1 MARFPTPRALAD
13 AEQTRLTRYL
23 ALARQKDQRVAPGLA
38 RQFVGGIEDGLQLQD
53 EVLGGIAAEE
63 VVYQETSTGA
73 QNDLERATDLARR
86 MVTEF
91 GMSDRLGP
99 LAFGKRD
106 ELVFLGREIA
116 HPFAVDATDPA
127 AVRAF
132 LEDVDSFLSAVP
144 YWLNPAIARVAI
156 EARASM
162 TDLGGNTDLVR
173 AQLLLDPE
181 AESAGIAMI
190 PDCGQVPGMGTS
202 LTAYAISLLDETDEV
217 TFWDGGNP
225 LHPEP
230 PFNYILTFNIA
241 GLTNEYY
248 GVAHFL
254 RDGKRVEVPTFLED
268 DYEIVD
274 FPAPIG
280 RMEAFVAGGGTSTMP
295 WTFEG
300 KLKTLWNK
308 TLRWPGHFAAWKAYM
323 DAGLLETDPVD
334 VGGVPVVPRD
344 LLHAVL
350 DPKIR
355 AKPGEPDL
363 VIVDSI
369 QTVYLPEMDSAA
381 GSVSQV
387 RESAVFSGIPLV
399 ERLKAA
405 GYYQG
410 VTHKLHVAPVEKF
423 PYDEFIEGQNGKAV
437 ADFLARASKTG
448 KPWHL
453 FFNISVSHRPFP
465 NSDQVKML
473 RA

>member
-1 MARFPTPRALAD
+1 VSFTYAVLGAGRQGTAAAYDMARFGGAARVKVAD
-13 AEQTRLTRYL
+13 IDPEA
-23 ALARQKDQRVAPGLA
+23 
-38 RQFVGGIEDGLQLQD
+38 
-53 EVLGGIAAEE
+53 
-63 VVYQETSTGA
+63 
-73 QNDLERATDLARR
+73 ARR
-86 MVTEF
+86 AAARVNT
-91 GMSDRLGP
+91 
-99 LAFGKRD
+99 
-106 ELVFLGREIA
+106 LVGREIA
-116 HPFAVDATDPA
+116 HPFVVDAADPE
-127 AVRAF
+127 AVRTF

-162 TDLGGNTDLVR
+162 TDLGGNTGLVR
-173 AQLLLDPE
+173 AQLLLSPE
-181 AESAGIAMI
+181 AEAAGIAMI

-202 LTAYAISLLDETDEV
+202 LTAYAMSLLDETDEV

-254 RDGKRVEVPTFLED
+254 RDGRRVEVPTFLEE

-300 KLKTLWNK
+300 KLQTLWNK
-308 TLRWPGHFAAWKAYM
+308 TLRWPGHFAEWKAYM
-323 DAGLLETDPVD
+323 DAGLLETEPVD

-344 LLHAVL
+344 VLHAVL

-363 VIVDSI
+363 VIVRVLARGRKDGRAAAVVVELIDRFDEETGFTAMERTTGWDGSI
-369 QTVYLPEMDSAA
+369 KAIMNAHGVTPRGAHPAEVAVPGPLYAEELRRRGFSLTETW
-381 GSVSQV
+381 SVSG
-387 RESAVFSGIPLV
+387 R
-399 ERLKAA
+399 
-405 GYYQG
+405 
-410 VTHKLHVAPVEKF
+410 
-423 PYDEFIEGQNGKAV
+423 
-437 ADFLARASKTG
+437 
-448 KPWHL
+448 
-453 FFNISVSHRPFP
+453 
-465 NSDQVKML
+465 
-473 RA
+473 